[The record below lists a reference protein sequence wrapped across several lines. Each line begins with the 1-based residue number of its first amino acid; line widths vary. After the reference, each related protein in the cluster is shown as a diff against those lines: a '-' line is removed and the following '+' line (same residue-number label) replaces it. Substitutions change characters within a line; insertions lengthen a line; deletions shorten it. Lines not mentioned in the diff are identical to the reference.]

1 MFVAVAAL
9 GRVTERQQ
17 PALVAARQV
26 LQPCRTVG
34 RIARRLAGQVG
45 YRPTL
50 VARLLALDQPLAV
63 EDSGDPGHRCLDA
76 FRRDFGG
83 RPLVAG
89 GEREVEEAVR
99 VVEARPQ
106 RSEENTSALQS
117 LITISFHIFC
127 LKKKNKDPPSK

>member
-1 MFVAVAAL
+1 MVVAVAAL

-45 YRPTL
+45 YRPAL

-63 EDSGDPGHRCLDA
+63 EASGDPGHRCLDA
-76 FRRDFGG
+76 FRRAFCG
-83 RPLVAG
+83 RPLVAAADP
-89 GEREVEEAVR
+89 RVEEAVR
-99 VVEARPQ
+99 GVGSGEASSREQ
-106 RSEENTSALQS
+106 MWQYVR
-117 LITISFHIFC
+117 ISG
-127 LKKKNKDPPSK
+127 